1 MEILFQQ
8 APTWVSLTDSIALP
22 LPAKRQSLWKQRV
35 YVAASLFPFFPRK
48 NGNCEHT
55 FISVSIE
62 KLIIDI
68 FNMLSQSG
76 KFTLAIKNNF
86 LTNFSFSVQF
96 SCVEVCSLPRTRVI
110 KTGLV
115 SKVERHSSNTAD
127 SSITFCIIQ
136 TTTFHLIVS
145 FTSFYFHLFFSC
157 LVISSYSL
165 PSTSII
171 IEIYKSIV
179 K

>member
-115 SKVERHSSNTAD
+115 SKVERHSSNMAEYIVYNILHNSND
-127 SSITFCIIQ
+127 NFPPYC
-136 TTTFHLIVS
+136 FLYVLLFPLIFFLPRYFILFPS
-145 FTSFYFHLFFSC
+145 FNEHHYRNL
-157 LVISSYSL
+157 
-165 PSTSII
+165 
-171 IEIYKSIV
+171 
-179 K
+179 